1 VNPRVALVSVGRDN
15 DYGHPAP
22 GTMALWEA
30 TGATIGRTDLDGDL
44 AVLGDLSLIR
54 RGVIGE

>member
-1 VNPRVALVSVGRDN
+1 VGRNN

-44 AVLGDLSLIR
+44 AVLSDLSLVR
-54 RGVIGE
+54 RGVLGE